1 MTMKKLLTTAIAA
14 SFLIGGF
21 AVTNTVLA
29 VPAAAQLTNAK
40 QIVDEAKASGVVG
53 ETVAGYLALVNGT
66 ASPKIVDAMNEINI
80 RRKSVYTAKARQ
92 QSVAIEVV
100 AALTGEKVIA
110 KAKPG
115 EKILNAAGKWVSAG

>member
-53 ETVAGYLALVNGT
+53 ETVAGYLALVSGT